1 MSKNRYLYE
10 DLRDVREAYDKLAA
24 LVLEQL
30 KRVLIPIL
38 DMLTRLLNKLS
49 K

>member
-10 DLRDVREAYDKLAA
+10 DLRDAREAYDKLAA

-38 DMLTRLLNKLS
+38 DMLNRLLDKL
-49 K
+49 